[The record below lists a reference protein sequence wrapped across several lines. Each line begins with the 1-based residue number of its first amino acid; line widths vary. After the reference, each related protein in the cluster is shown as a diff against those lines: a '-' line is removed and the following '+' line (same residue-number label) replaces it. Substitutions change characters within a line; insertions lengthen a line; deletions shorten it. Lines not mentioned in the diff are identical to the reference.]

1 MKKRIEKKLRKKRL
15 ETLNE
20 LSALDQKLGLYDEK
34 PDWISYGTTTEKAD
48 PDFMSDRPNIAAFDE
63 NDSKN

>member
-20 LSALDQKLGLYDEK
+20 LGKIDQELGLYNDQR
-34 PDWISYGTTTEKAD
+34 PDWISFGHTEKAD
-48 PDFMSDRPNIAAFDE
+48 PDFIIWRENVAVGSE
-63 NDSKN
+63 NDSKK